1 MPEPAKR
8 VAVVGLKKVE
18 AEFGR
23 YVRKRLEAE
32 RSAPRLVDD
41 MRQLEREA
49 EQLLKEARG
58 GS

>member
-8 VAVVGLKKVE
+8 VAVVGLKKGE
-18 AEFGR
+18 KDFAR

-32 RSAPRLVDD
+32 RTTPRLVEDA
-41 MRQLEREA
+41 RALEREA
-49 EQLLKEARG
+49 EQLLREARG